1 MQTEPSKAEPPKH
14 KRRWFQFSLRTLL
27 IFTVVC
33 AIGFALVAKKIERKH
48 QELAAVNAIRKLGG
62 YAYYDYQVGADGKI
76 APRNEP
82 SGAPWLRKLLG
93 ESFFNEVQ
101 IVSLPPGPEVT
112 DAALEGLKEL
122 KQLRFISLRDTRVS
136 DAGLASLKG
145 LTQLNGLNLSRT
157 KVSGAGLENLSG
169 LPQLQSLELEGTNIS
184 DAGVAALKGLTQL
197 QWLYLS
203 GTNVTDADFS
213 ELKKSLPNCSISR

>member
-1 MQTEPSKAEPPKH
+1 MQTEQSEAVPPTRT
-14 KRRWFQFSLRTLL
+14 RRWFQFSLRTLL
-27 IFTVVC
+27 IFTLIC
-33 AIGFALVAKKIERKH
+33 AVAAGWLGKKIERKH
-48 QELAAVNAIRKLGG
+48 QEQVAVDAIRKLGG
-62 YAYYDYQVGADGKI
+62 YAYYDYQIGADGKI
-76 APRNEP
+76 SPRGEP
-82 SGAPWLRKLLG
+82 SAPPWLRMLLG
-93 ESFFNEVQ
+93 EGFFNEVE

-157 KVSGAGLENLSG
+157 NVSGAGLENLSG
-169 LPQLQSLELEGTNIS
+169 LPQLQSLELEGANIS

-203 GTNVTDADFS
+203 GTKVTDADFN
-213 ELKKSLPNCSISR
+213 ELQKSLPNCSISR